1 MKELTIYGSEET
13 KDATI
18 DIQQQQHRRFKLL
31 SESRL
36 FHAVREDSMAINA
49 VASVFFCSWKSD
61 FTSFL
66 RTATETLLEGNPILT
81 GCIEKGTHAVTG
93 QTGLCVAPHQHSL
106 DSIFSVIHDGIDA
119 VGTNASHPLVP
130 IPSDDD
136 DRSHDRDLKEMM
148 QAVSSFC
155 GPLVPELGNGWDQK
169 RNKSRLFAVTVITLP
184 SQGVDHDNVKT
195 YGQDYAVV
203 HIAMSHAIGDGYTYY
218 KLVDQLNQ
226 LMKEGYVTTP
236 LRWNEPVIIQD
247 NANNSA
253 PLMGKLFFQ
262 IITLVFFA
270 SEAFR
275 QVCSYLFRRNIH
287 YSRFSIV
294 NTELCNNLKLLMN
307 KPWNSYLSTND
318 ILVSTIATI
327 VQSSFLIYRLNVRN
341 RLEKITHDMA
351 GEYSYPVMGDMTQD
365 PINVRRYSTTMA
377 GVNDLRSC
385 SFSSAF
391 TRNICYV
398 SNWVSL
404 SQFIDIPDKDF
415 KLLCHIP
422 LMQNFYRTYFVF
434 KATTDH
440 IALVG
445 YNAPIIE
452 GGKQD
457 YTYNGLF
464 Y

>member
-169 RNKSRLFAVTVITLP
+169 RNKSRLFTVTVITLP

-236 LRWNEPVIIQD
+236 LRWNEPIILLD
-247 NANNSA
+247 SRVFVN
-253 PLMGKLFFQ
+253 GKSKSLISWSPGIVDTSNCYKFTIVDSLAIEEAKSSIHDSETGHSSMSD
-262 IITLVFFA
+262 IIFSSITSKMKLRSVFFA
-270 SEAFR
+270 
-275 QVCSYLFRRNIH
+275 VNTRNMFDELT
-287 YSRFSIV
+287 SDLAGDFSIAVSVDVDPNKNV
-294 NTELCNNLKLLMN
+294 NLSEEMFKLIGALN
-307 KPWNSYLSTND
+307 GKVSRKVLSQGD
-318 ILVSTIATI
+318 TI
-327 VQSSFLIYRLNVRN
+327 VSDLTS
-341 RLEKITHDMA
+341 ITTLLDV
-351 GEYSYPVMGDMTQD
+351 PVEE
-365 PINVRRYSTTMA
+365 
-377 GVNDLRSC
+377 
-385 SFSSAF
+385 
-391 TRNICYV
+391 
-398 SNWVSL
+398 
-404 SQFIDIPDKDF
+404 F
-415 KLLCHIP
+415 KLLCQLPYH
-422 LMQNFYRTYFVF
+422 RTRIGFKQALIF
-434 KATTDH
+434 KANAEK
-440 IALVG
+440 IAIVEI
-445 YNAPIIE
+445 NNVKAE
-452 GGKQD
+452 KM
-457 YTYNGLF
+457 
-464 Y
+464 